1 MVDREAAAAVA
12 KVEEFAKANGQIL
25 LPLVELI
32 TEARIAVDEVINNI
46 GRQTIETILNLS
58 AEQVAGA
65 RTPGKNSGDIR
76 WHGSQPG
83 RVSLADRQI
92 KVKRPRLRHKRAGE
106 VSVPAYESLQENSA
120 TAQRMMGALLRG
132 VSTRE
137 YGEVLPEMA
146 ETAGV
151 SRSSISRQAIEG
163 SVEQLRQLRERR
175 WDKVDLLVL
184 YIDGQRFG
192 SHHVISAVG
201 VDRAGVKHVLGL
213 ALGATENTA
222 AVRQLF
228 TNLREQGLP
237 TDRKYLFVIDGA
249 KALRAAIEEFFGA
262 DQPVQRCRNH
272 KMRNVI
278 DELPKEQQPQVMNLM
293 RAAWRVAEAEE
304 GVKRLEQLA
313 RFLEQEHE
321 SAARS
326 LREGLAEMF
335 TVQRL
340 QLPPSLYKCLG
351 TTNVIESPQSGVQK
365 RTHNVTRWRDADMV
379 ERWVASAWLLPRNI
393 SAKSSAIAIFGPSP
407 SFLEENEN
415 PTPTPRRWRNMKL
428 SRSQPSTKLGTPSRS
443 PHCRSLSTRVI
454 SHRATMPCRPNI
466 AYRA

>member
-1 MVDREAAAAVA
+1 
-12 KVEEFAKANGQIL
+12 
-25 LPLVELI
+25 
-32 TEARIAVDEVINNI
+32 
-46 GRQTIETILNLS
+46 
-58 AEQVAGA
+58 
-65 RTPGKNSGDIR
+65 
-76 WHGSQPG
+76 
-83 RVSLADRQI
+83 
-92 KVKRPRLRHKRAGE
+92 
-106 VSVPAYESLQENSA
+106 VPAYESLQENSA

-137 YGEVLPEMA
+137 YAEVLPQMA

-175 WDKVDLLVL
+175 WDQADLLVL

-201 VDRAGVKHVLGL
+201 VDRAGAKHVLGIE
-213 ALGATENTA
+213 LGATENAA
-222 AVRQLF
+222 AVKQLL
-228 TNLREQGLP
+228 TNLRDQGLP
-237 TDRKYLFVIDGA
+237 TGRTYLFVIDGA
-249 KALRAAIEEFFGA
+249 KALRTAIEEVFGA
-262 DQPVQRCRNH
+262 GQPVQRCRNH

-278 DELPKEQQPQVMNLM
+278 DELPKEQRPQAMNLM
-293 RAAWRVAEAEE
+293 RAAWRVHDAEE

-313 RFLEQEHE
+313 RFLEPEHE

-365 RTHNVTRWRDADMV
+365 RTHNVTRWRDASMV
-379 ERWVASAWLLPRNI
+379 ERWAASAWLLTEKHFRKVVGHRDLWALAVALGREHQSN
-393 SAKSSAIAIFGPSP
+393 ASSEKVA
-407 SFLEENEN
+407 
-415 PTPTPRRWRNMKL
+415 
-428 SRSQPSTKLGTPSRS
+428 
-443 PHCRSLSTRVI
+443 
-454 SHRATMPCRPNI
+454 
-466 AYRA
+466 

>member
-1 MVDREAAAAVA
+1 MKKPYHIVAREAKAASAT
-12 KVEEFAKANGQIL
+12 VEEFAQANGQIL

-32 TEARIAVDEVINNI
+32 TQARLAVDEVIERI
-46 GRQTIETILNLS
+46 GQADNRNHFD
-58 AEQVAGA
+58 AERRASGRASHAG
-65 RTPGKNSGDIR
+65 KSGGDVR

-92 KVKRPRLRHKRAGE
+92 KVKGPRLRHKQAGE

-120 TAQRMMGALLRG
+120 TSQRMMGALLRG

-137 YGEVLPEMA
+137 YAEVLPEMA

-151 SRSSISRQAIEG
+151 SRSSVSRQAIEG

-175 WDKVDLLVL
+175 WDQTDLLVL

-201 VDRAGVKHVLGL
+201 VDQAGVKHVLGIEV
-213 ALGATENTA
+213 GATENAA
-222 AVRQLF
+222 AVKQLF

-249 KALRAAIEEFFGA
+249 KALRAAIEEVFGS

-272 KMRNVI
+272 KMRNVM
-278 DELPKEQQPQVMNLM
+278 DELPS
-293 RAAWRVAEAEE
+293 W
-304 GVKRLEQLA
+304 
-313 RFLEQEHE
+313 RFLEHEHE

-326 LREGLAEMF
+326 LREGMAEMF

-365 RTHNVTRWRDADMV
+365 RTHNVTRWRTADMV
-379 ERWVASAWLLPRNI
+379 QRWVAFIKTRLTKAT
-393 SAKSSAIAIFGPSP
+393 
-407 SFLEENEN
+407 
-415 PTPTPRRWRNMKL
+415 TPMRFCASGR
-428 SRSQPSTKLGTPSRS
+428 
-443 PHCRSLSTRVI
+443 
-454 SHRATMPCRPNI
+454 
-466 AYRA
+466 Y